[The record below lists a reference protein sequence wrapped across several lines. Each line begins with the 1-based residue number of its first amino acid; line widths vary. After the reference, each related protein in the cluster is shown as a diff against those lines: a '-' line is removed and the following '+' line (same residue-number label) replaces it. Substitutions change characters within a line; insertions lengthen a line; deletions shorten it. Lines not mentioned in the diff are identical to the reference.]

1 MLLGFIQGKRLKDL
15 NEDISYAMDW
25 MRGQMICYSV
35 LKESSKLESVK
46 VKWTFNANELQN
58 CTLASQKSSDT
69 TLEFVLNRTT
79 NFAMGTLNRIDIS
92 KSCKSGN
99 VSIQSL
105 KQ

>member
-1 MLLGFIQGKRLKDL
+1 MLLGFIQGKRLKEL
-15 NEDISYAMDW
+15 NENISYAMEW

-35 LKESSKLESVK
+35 LRENSKSESVR

-58 CTLASQKSSDT
+58 CTLAAHKNSETS
-69 TLEFVLNRTT
+69 LEYALDRTNNRS
-79 NFAMGTLNRIDIS
+79 FGTLTRLDIS

-105 KQ
+105 KN